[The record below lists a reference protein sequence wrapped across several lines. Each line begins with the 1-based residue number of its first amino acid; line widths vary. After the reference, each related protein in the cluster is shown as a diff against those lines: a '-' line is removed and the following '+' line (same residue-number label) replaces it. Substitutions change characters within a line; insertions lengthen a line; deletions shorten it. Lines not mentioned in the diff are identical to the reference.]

1 MFEESGEL
9 RPVHVPHVTFLN
21 QRDEEPEGEY
31 FRTMQQK
38 LGYDE
43 IHSLH
48 IADFFLVDREGCE
61 DTPQLMVPFTSK
73 FSSEV
78 RVPWE
83 GATQVSFNL

>member
-1 MFEESGEL
+1 MFEEPGEL
-9 RPVHVPHVTFLN
+9 RPIHVPHVTLLN
-21 QRDEEPEGEY
+21 QRDEQPEGEY
-31 FRTMQQK
+31 FRTVQQE

-73 FSSEV
+73 FGSEV

-83 GATQVSFNL
+83 RAT